1 MVLDARLRKIATGVT
16 AGEAAHA
23 LARSIASVDLDD
35 RQKALA
41 AEFEATL
48 EAMFLMA
55 AVDGVIEREE
65 LEQVAASF
73 QAIVDMYHVTGI
85 DLQALLDRFNDKLA
99 RDGWRARL
107 DAVAQRIR
115 TDDGRAFAFRLAA
128 GVAFVDDHV
137 AHAEAAAIEALSGA
151 FGLAREESQ
160 EILDEVHSELFGS

>member
-23 LARSIASVDLDD
+23 LARSLSSIELDE
-35 RQKALA
+35 RQRALA

-55 AVDGVIEREE
+55 AVDGKIQREE
-65 LEQVAASF
+65 MEQLAASF
-73 QAIVDMYHVTGI
+73 QAIVDMYHVKGI
-85 DLQALLDRFNDKLA
+85 DLQALLDRFNEKLA

-107 DAVAQRIR
+107 DAVAQRIQSP
-115 TDDGRAFAFRLAA
+115 DARAFAFRLAA

-137 AHAEAAAIEALSGA
+137 AHAEAAAIEALSSV
-151 FGLAREESQ
+151 FGLPRQESQ
-160 EILDEVHSELFGS
+160 DILTEVHSELFGG